1 MKTIRVI
8 LNGKGAANPQVREA
22 INRIRDEGQAMEV
35 RCTWEGGD
43 AARFAQEAVADG
55 IDVLVAG
62 GGDGTIHEVVNG
74 LMSGDSPPDL
84 ALGILPLGTAND
96 FARVCGVPL
105 EPLFPKSVRL
115 YDDLQPK
122 PRWFFP

>member
-8 LNGKGAANPQVREA
+8 LNGKGAANPHVRAA

-43 AARFAQEAVADG
+43 AARFAQEAMRDG

-62 GGDGTIHEVVNG
+62 GGDGG
-74 LMSGDSPPDL
+74 
-84 ALGILPLGTAND
+84 
-96 FARVCGVPL
+96 AR
-105 EPLFPKSVRL
+105 SRL
-115 YDDLQPK
+115 YREPGDCRCGPARRRGNHLARK
-122 PRWFFP
+122 